1 MEDRDI
7 QLPSNLQVALG
18 KAIDQMNLNVID
30 PLIEQVIRLVLIYR
44 AIFGQQTSISEGIYN
59 S

>member
-7 QLPSNLQVALG
+7 QLPQNLEVALS

-30 PLIEQVIRLVLIYR
+30 PLIEEMTRLVLIYR
-44 AIFGQQTSISEGIYN
+44 AIFGQQTSISQGIYN

>member
-30 PLIEQVIRLVLIYR
+30 PLIEEMTRLVLIYR

>member
-30 PLIEQVIRLVLIYR
+30 PLIEQVTRLVLIYR

>member
-7 QLPSNLQVALG
+7 QLPQNLEVALS

-30 PLIEQVIRLVLIYR
+30 PLIEEMTRLVLIYR
-44 AIFGQQTSISEGIYN
+44 AIFGQQTSIS
-59 S
+59 